1 MKRTL
6 SMALAALLILLAL
19 TPCALA
25 DGDALGAPLPSDMD
39 EALSKLNERLAQ
51 SEEEYRLL
59 AIQKRLTDIQNT
71 RLLLENAQLLARIAS
86 LTEELNTVQAQLN
99 VMTESYNANF
109 AELAEVKDDLAY
121 ARRRVSSLSATV
133 NDLQQYKEDLSLAA
147 RAHSGAGKYAC
158 LQWRQFH
165 GHFHICAACSPSVP
179 SSCCPHSAN

>member
-39 EALSKLNERLAQ
+39 EALSELNERLAQ

-109 AELAEVKDDLAY
+109 AELAEAKDDLAY

-133 NDLQQYKEDLSLAA
+133 SIRGDASTPITEHPASA
-147 RAHSGAGKYAC
+147 RRNVMLPVPQARSAP
-158 LQWRQFH
+158 LPRQ
-165 GHFHICAACSPSVP
+165 P
-179 SSCCPHSAN
+179 

>member
-121 ARRRVSSLSATV
+121 GAQAGFFAFRHGERF
-133 NDLQQYKEDLSLAA
+133 AA
-147 RAHSGAGKYAC
+147 
-158 LQWRQFH
+158 
-165 GHFHICAACSPSVP
+165 V
-179 SSCCPHSAN
+179 